1 MAASSNRVSA
11 AIQGFFSFSREM
23 GTGGVCVATV
33 HASGNIMPEAGQA
46 FVAAGLSA
54 LAQVAAAIGIGTTH
68 AAQRQF
74 QPFQRRR
81 TWSG

>member
-1 MAASSNRVSA
+1 
-11 AIQGFFSFSREM
+11 
-23 GTGGVCVATV
+23 
-33 HASGNIMPEAGQA
+33 MPEAGQA